1 MAVPADERP
10 RLPHGVFAGDQCGEM
25 LTTAGMGGM
34 EEMSNFYDSCLS
46 ALYPPGPCDT
56 AVPALLLSLP
66 VRIESSAL
74 RILTY
79 VVWEQVPAASSVIST
94 PSTACS
100 TRSSSPAA
108 TREV

>member
-10 RLPHGVFAGDQCGEM
+10 RMPHGVFAGDQCGEM

-46 ALYPPGPCDT
+46 ALYPPGT
-56 AVPALLLSLP
+56 AVPDLLLSLP
-66 VRIESSAL
+66 VRIESSAS

-79 VVWEQVPAASSVIST
+79 IVWEQVPAASSVIST
-94 PSTACS
+94 PSTASS